1 LSKYW
6 SEKKSDEKPQSRHQ
20 KKEAL
25 RVREDYLGATY
36 GWNAL
41 ERVDPNFTGGATPG
55 HGCTNLA
62 WCGLAAFYHL
72 LVAHHLP
79 PPMVRSRTGTSG
91 AGRWLMPILVFLILS
106 NVIVFLWGNGYIH
119 V

>member
-1 LSKYW
+1 MHHGTPGPIEILELSKYW

-41 ERVDPNFTGGATPG
+41 ERVDPNFTGGATPP
-55 HGCTNLA
+55 LQ
-62 WCGLAAFYHL
+62 Y
-72 LVAHHLP
+72 
-79 PPMVRSRTGTSG
+79 
-91 AGRWLMPILVFLILS
+91 
-106 NVIVFLWGNGYIH
+106 Y
-119 V
+119 

>member
-1 LSKYW
+1 MALNLLAAAVDEGTVELGACLVTPPHAYHTHTHTPHRTHHRTPGPIEILELSKYW

-41 ERVDPNFTGGATPG
+41 ERVDPNFTGGATPP
-55 HGCTNLA
+55 LQ
-62 WCGLAAFYHL
+62 Y
-72 LVAHHLP
+72 
-79 PPMVRSRTGTSG
+79 
-91 AGRWLMPILVFLILS
+91 
-106 NVIVFLWGNGYIH
+106 Y
-119 V
+119 